1 MTVRI
6 HGLNA
11 DDDDRPPRH
20 SHSGSD
26 SANEDEDRQ
35 GFFVGGSVR
44 SGQQVLGPNR
54 RDLDSHLFNAI
65 QRAGAERLT
74 PEQAEALGRQQQ
86 SGSNSS
92 GRFSGGFRLGGNGVE
107 SGPVGGGNVAPTTA
121 AATNVGN
128 NSNKPPQQVVRMY
141 IWSNGFSLDDGP
153 LRSFN
158 DPQNM
163 AFIQAVT
170 SKRIPTELS
179 SLYPGREVDLRVE
192 RKSTEYVPPKAKP
205 FSGQGYRLGSLL
217 PSEKKE

>member
-1 MTVRI
+1 MSI

-74 PEQAEALGRQQQ
+74 PEQVEALGRQQQ
-86 SGSNSS
+86 SGSNST

-107 SGPVGGGNVAPTTA
+107 SGPVGGGNVAPPAA

-128 NSNKPPQQVVRMY
+128 NSNRPSQQVVRMY

-153 LRSFN
+153 LRSFS

-170 SKRIPTELS
+170 SK
-179 SLYPGREVDLRVE
+179 
-192 RKSTEYVPPKAKP
+192 
-205 FSGQGYRLGSLL
+205 
-217 PSEKKE
+217 

>member
-1 MTVRI
+1 MSNI

-74 PEQAEALGRQQQ
+74 PEQVEALGRQQQ

-92 GRFSGGFRLGGNGVE
+92 NRFSGGFRLGGNGVE
-107 SGPVGGGNVAPTTA
+107 SGPIGGGNVAPTAAA

-128 NSNKPPQQVVRMY
+128 NSNRPPQQVVWNFFEFYLGRRESSKV
-141 IWSNGFSLDDGP
+141 I
-153 LRSFN
+153 FN
-158 DPQNM
+158 
-163 AFIQAVT
+163 
-170 SKRIPTELS
+170 
-179 SLYPGREVDLRVE
+179 
-192 RKSTEYVPPKAKP
+192 P
-205 FSGQGYRLGSLL
+205 FCKLNTFRRLHTKLF
-217 PSEKKE
+217 